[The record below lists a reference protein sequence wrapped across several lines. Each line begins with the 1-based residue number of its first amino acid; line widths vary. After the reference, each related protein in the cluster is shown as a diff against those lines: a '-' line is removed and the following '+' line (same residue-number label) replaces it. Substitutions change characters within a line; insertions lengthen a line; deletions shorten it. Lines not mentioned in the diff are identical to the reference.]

1 MHIIILIQNLL
12 CNHNKL
18 TKYLYIRYSKINAYM
33 KKTTFITS
41 FLSLF
46 LVGSALAQDAKFQY
60 KPRPKEYELFGKIG
74 DSVFAL
80 KAPPENL
87 TGKVFESKLPYPII
101 FVHGLNSDSN
111 TWNTTL
117 NYFDTQY
124 LYTYGGRFDFCL
136 NADGNNT
143 TTNKNFYPTPGA
155 DIAAFESSVI
165 NGDYYTVNFSVKIN
179 GAFGTDVLS
188 NQSAVAKQGAAV
200 KKAVERVLQL
210 TGKDKV
216 ILVGHSMGGLASREY
231 IQNSSNW
238 QADNKHHVAKLL
250 TVGTPH
256 GGSNASDNSTI
267 ASLIGTDLQS
277 EAIRD
282 LKATYYYSGE
292 PSHFLFGGT
301 ETLTSSSM
309 NDNSS
314 TPDFYTADINCN
326 GITGETIQGLN
337 QKPIDNLI
345 DFSSVIGRITNAFG
359 SNITTDGVV
368 AEPSSK
374 MDNYLT
380 GLTYPN
386 KIFYFNSGYDII
398 ENHTELPGYYYQ
410 IMQGLDEPNVKE
422 LAYGI
427 NTNKL
432 YYGYTSIQTT
442 PSNPDNDFYKFTVAD
457 NVNAN
462 VSISNIAT
470 TSMNATILDNSGTA
484 VGAVQN
490 NSGATLN
497 FTRTLTPGDYFLKV
511 VSIIPNPNTGATNST
526 FVTPQYQFTITSTLS
541 VSENLTADFK
551 FYPNPVKDLLHLD
564 NMSLSK
570 ATVYSI
576 LGQQLDT
583 KSFES
588 SVTSNTIDM
597 SGYSKGIYM
606 IVLEN
611 EGQQQT
617 IKVIKE

>member
-1 MHIIILIQNLL
+1 
-12 CNHNKL
+12 
-18 TKYLYIRYSKINAYM
+18 M

-41 FLSLF
+41 CLSLF
-46 LVGSALAQDAKFQY
+46 LFGSALAQDSKFEY
-60 KPRPKEYELFGKIG
+60 KPRPKEYELFEKIG
-74 DSVFAL
+74 DSIFTL
-80 KAPPENL
+80 KAPPENR
-87 TGKVFESKLPYPII
+87 TGKIFESKLPYPII
-101 FVHGLNSDSN
+101 FIHGLNSDSN
-111 TWNTTL
+111 TWNTTT
-117 NYFDTQY
+117 NYFDSQY
-124 LYTYGGRFDFCL
+124 SYTYGGRFDFCL

-165 NGDYYTVNFSVKIN
+165 NGDYYCVNFSVKVN
-179 GAFGTDVLS
+179 GSFGTDVLS
-188 NQSAVAKQGAAV
+188 NQSAIAKQGAAV

-231 IQNSSNW
+231 IQNAYNW
-238 QADNKHHVAKLL
+238 QSDNRHHVAKLL

-256 GGSNASDNSTI
+256 GGSNASDN
-267 ASLIGTDLQS
+267 ALAALIGTDVSS

-282 LKATYYYSGE
+282 LKTTYYYSGE
-292 PSHFLFGGT
+292 AGRFLFGGT
-301 ETLTSSSM
+301 EIQNSTNM
-309 NDNSS
+309 NDNSYI
-314 TPDFYTADINCN
+314 PDFYNVDINCN
-326 GITGETIQGLN
+326 GVVGESILGLN
-337 QKPIDNLI
+337 QKPIDNFI
-345 DFSSVIGRITNAFG
+345 DFSSVIGRITNSFG
-359 SNITTDGVV
+359 INITTDGVV
-368 AEPSSK
+368 EESSSK
-374 MDNYLT
+374 MDTYLT
-380 GLTYPN
+380 GLTYPT

-422 LAYGI
+422 LAYSV
-427 NTNKL
+427 NTNKM
-432 YYGYTSIQTT
+432 YNGYTSIQTT
-442 PSNPDNDFYKFTVAD
+442 PSNPDNDYYKFTVAD
-457 NVNAN
+457 NVTAN
-462 VSISNIAT
+462 VVISNIAT
-470 TSMNATILDNSGTA
+470 SSMNASILDNSGTA

-497 FTRTLTPGDYFLKV
+497 FTRTLAPGDYFLKV
-511 VSIIPNPNTGATNST
+511 VSIIPNPNSGSTNST

-541 VSENLTADFK
+541 ASDNLTADFK
-551 FYPNPVKDLLHLD
+551 FYPNPVKDVLHLD
-564 NMSLSK
+564 NVSISK
-570 ATVYSI
+570 VTIYSI
-576 LGQQLDT
+576 LGQQLDV